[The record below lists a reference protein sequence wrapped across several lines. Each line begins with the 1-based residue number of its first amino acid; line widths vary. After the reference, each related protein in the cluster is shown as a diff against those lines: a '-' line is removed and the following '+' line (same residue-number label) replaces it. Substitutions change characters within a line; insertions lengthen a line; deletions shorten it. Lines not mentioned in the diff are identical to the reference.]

1 MAKSWQQGQDSVVCT
16 PLPLFLTPT
25 ETHRG
30 SILFHNTHQST
41 LNNYLFTLKKNSP
54 NSTHYW
60 YRSICFSLLLTVYA
74 LLYHANSGDSL
85 TCCERVN
92 HRGSAATLSCCR
104 SRKSSRH
111 CEGRW
116 EETER
121 ESLVGSRHLYK
132 VEPAG
137 WEQEGELFISAF
149 SCLSVLCESFTPH
162 LPSGW

>member
-25 ETHRG
+25 ETHRD

-41 LNNYLFTLKKNSP
+41 LNNYLFTPKKTPKKPPQTLPTTGTDLSA
-54 NSTHYW
+54 
-60 YRSICFSLLLTVYA
+60 SLCYLYA

-92 HRGSAATLSCCR
+92 HRESAATLWCCR

-116 EETER
+116 EEAER
-121 ESLVGSRHLYK
+121 VSGRQQ
-132 VEPAG
+132 A
-137 WEQEGELFISAF
+137 
-149 SCLSVLCESFTPH
+149 SV
-162 LPSGW
+162 